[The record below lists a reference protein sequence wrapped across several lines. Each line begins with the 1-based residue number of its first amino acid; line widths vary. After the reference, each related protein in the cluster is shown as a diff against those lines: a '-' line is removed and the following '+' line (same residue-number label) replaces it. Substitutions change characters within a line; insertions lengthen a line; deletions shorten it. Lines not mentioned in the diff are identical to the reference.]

1 MRCTIVLNVIYC
13 TKEELDYYAILKCI
27 YAALFRRIIVCRFLH
42 WVKRRR
48 HCVLIMFQ
56 KIFSNLFV
64 ISFDAVSFF
73 FTHVFLEG
81 EKKTYSIPQH
91 LCKLLSIWLHFWWK
105 QHIFR
110 WISFHVSFFG
120 RSCKL
125 IFINFRLLFFL
136 LSF

>member
-27 YAALFRRIIVCRFLH
+27 YAALFRRIVVCRFLH

-64 ISFDAVSFF
+64 ICSMQFRFF
-73 FTHVFLEG
+73 FFFIHVFLE
-81 EKKTYSIPQH
+81 KAQH
-91 LCKLLSIWLHFWWK
+91 LCKLHSIWLHFWWK

-110 WISFHVSFFG
+110 WISFHVSYFG

-136 LSF
+136 PSF